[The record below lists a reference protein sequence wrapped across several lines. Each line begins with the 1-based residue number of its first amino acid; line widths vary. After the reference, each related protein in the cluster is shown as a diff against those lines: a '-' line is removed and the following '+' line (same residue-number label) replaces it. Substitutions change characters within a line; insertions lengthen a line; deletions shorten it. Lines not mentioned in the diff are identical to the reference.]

1 MAILAQC
8 PLCGAC
14 FKARDEY
21 AGRRVKC
28 PQCQGVIQIPLSERS
43 PQAVV
48 PIAAK
53 KSPSEEK
60 SSRETLG
67 AGEFFSAPAQDA
79 SEATESG
86 SVPVVKPAPVFVS
99 AAPAVPTSSFSPP
112 LLQESKPA
120 IQGVPSV
127 PIWVWMV
134 LASVVSGLVVGLV
147 VYTALRLSGSDQSR
161 GPTAQTEGPK
171 SPGKQ
176 TPTDKKKSQELTG
189 SVAAPSQQAGPS
201 KPSKTIREVL
211 DAVVK
216 IETPAGEG
224 KMSIGAGFFIDPRGW
239 VATNYHVIAQGTSA
253 TQVRLFDGTQCK
265 VAGILAQEQSMDLA
279 IVKLADPPPRV
290 SVLDISFS
298 GEPELG
304 EEIRVCGH
312 PHNLS
317 FTFVEGTVGR
327 VVTTMELLKERANP
341 LLLQMKTPPD
351 MMWIQ
356 HSARIA
362 PGNSGGPVVNK
373 QGQVLGIN
381 SFVNELSFG
390 YAIPVRYLRALMA
403 LCNDSQVRPLPDQLP
418 SQPSAKPKESPG
430 PSQPPP
436 SAEPPPESPPT
447 PKEAPPSQPPPPQ
460 PPASPPP
467 RLGGVGLSPE
477 ELQKL
482 YDACCQFFWKPE
494 TAEQYNTLQLFAR
507 AVSIV
512 KHVQAHPEA
521 APQAPKE
528 AVAACAQKA
537 DQLIAELQKSPWT
550 KEHWQKIH
558 AQAANQL
565 QPDQGAL
572 LQGSVV
578 MNAEQIRANQPIIL
592 LAAEGI
598 DRKLLLLVSQ
608 DHAKLP
614 ISTKLWF
621 IGRVVGT
628 AQLGNNQGQTETCP
642 LIQVAYLIKE
652 E

>member
-1 MAILAQC
+1 
-8 PLCGAC
+8 
-14 FKARDEY
+14 
-21 AGRRVKC
+21 
-28 PQCQGVIQIPLSERS
+28 VIQIPLPEPS

-53 KSPSEEK
+53 KSPSEGK

-67 AGEFFSAPAQDA
+67 EEEFVSASDQDA
-79 SEATESG
+79 SEVQSG
-86 SVPVVKPAPVFVS
+86 PVPVVKPAPVFVS
-99 AAPAVPTSSFSPP
+99 TVPPVQPASFSPP
-112 LLQESKPA
+112 LRPEGKA
-120 IQGVPSV
+120 AVRGVPAV
-127 PIWVWMV
+127 PVWAWIV
-134 LASVVSGLVVGLV
+134 LASAVSGLLVGAV
-147 VYTALRLSGSDQSR
+147 VYAALKSSGSDQTR
-161 GPTAQTEGPK
+161 GPVAQTEGPK
-171 SPGKQ
+171 ASAKQ
-176 TPTDKKKSQELTG
+176 TPTDKKKPQEPSSSAGQVGPSPQTG
-189 SVAAPSQQAGPS
+189 QS
-201 KPSKTIREVL
+201 KPSLTIREVL

-216 IETPAGEG
+216 IEMPAGEG
-224 KMSIGAGFFIDPRGW
+224 RMSIGAGFFIDPRGW
-239 VATNYHVIAQGTSA
+239 VATNYHVISQGTSA
-253 TQVRLFDGTQCK
+253 TRVRLFDGTQCK

-279 IVKLADPPPRV
+279 ILKLADPPSRLR
-290 SVLDISFS
+290 VLDINFS

-327 VVTTMELLKERANP
+327 VVTTMELLKERPNP
-341 LLLQMKTPPD
+341 LLLQMKAPLD
-351 MMWIQ
+351 MIWIQ

-362 PGNSGGPVVNK
+362 QGNSGGPVVNK

-403 LCNDSQVRPLPDQLP
+403 LCNDSQVTPLPDQLP

-436 SAEPPPESPPT
+436 SAEPSPESPPT
-447 PKEAPPSQPPPPQ
+447 PKEAPPSQPPPQQ
-460 PPASPPP
+460 PPAPPPP
-467 RLGGVGLSPE
+467 RPGGVGLSPE

-507 AVSIV
+507 VVSIV
-512 KHVQAHPEA
+512 KHIQAHPEA

-578 MNAEQIRANQPIIL
+578 MNAEQIRANQPAIL

-628 AQLGNNQGQTETCP
+628 AQLSNNQGQSETCP